1 VAGLASGEVNR
12 GIRLQDEPQAPTI
25 DVKTLH
31 AKTRDMKSLSEPS
44 YSMSKKQTEPIM
56 IGKCRLAHLL
66 ALLVGFF
73 LSTNFALAQAPEANR
88 VLIDYGAPSKPAHQA
103 LDDTLKQKGALERI
117 QRLLSPFRLPRPLII
132 RTANCNGEINAWFEV
147 DAVTICHE
155 YIEYVVESAKS
166 WKRPGWVSEHHA
178 IMGAMIDVFLHEAGH
193 ALFDYLD
200 IPIFG
205 REEDAAD
212 QFAAYMLLSLGRQ
225 DTPQLMA
232 GIVYIYL
239 NEAGIRDFSV
249 LKRKR
254 LRIVDHKQHADVHS
268 LPLQRMYNTLCL
280 AYGAN
285 PDLFKDA
292 VERGA
297 LPADRAEGCA
307 EEFQQVEKAFRMLIQ
322 PHIDLDV
329 LQGVLASDTLSL
341 GRKVLP

>member
-1 VAGLASGEVNR
+1 MT
-12 GIRLQDEPQAPTI
+12 GISRI
-25 DVKTLH
+25 
-31 AKTRDMKSLSEPS
+31 
-44 YSMSKKQTEPIM
+44 
-56 IGKCRLAHLL
+56 AHLI
-66 ALLVGFF
+66 ALLAGIV
-73 LSTNFALAQAPEANR
+73 LSANVSLAQAPEANR
-88 VLIDYGAPSKPAHQA
+88 ILINYETPSNPAHQA
-103 LDDTLKQKGALERI
+103 LHDTLKQKGALERI
-117 QRLLSPFRLPRPLII
+117 QVLLSPFRLPRPLTI
-132 RTANCNGEINAWFEV
+132 RTAGCNGEINAWFEV

-155 YIEYVVESAKS
+155 YIEYVVETAASS
-166 WKRPGWVSEHHA
+166 KRPSWVSEHHA

-193 ALFDYLD
+193 ALFDYLN
-200 IPIFG
+200 IPILG

-239 NEAGIRDFSV
+239 NEAGIRDFSI

-285 PDLFKDA
+285 PVIFKEA

-297 LPADRAEGCA
+297 LPADRSEGCA

-329 LQGVLASDTLSL
+329 LKGVLASDTLSL
-341 GRKVLP
+341 GRKVQP